1 MILLKRYKENRKI
14 YNSKEKKYSTH
25 SDFLTMI
32 RNGVEF
38 QVMCDETHTDIT
50 PSVLARLLA
59 DNVKSGKIK
68 LPISFLRSV
77 INGNIP

>member
-1 MILLKRYKENRKI
+1 
-14 YNSKEKKYSTH
+14 
-25 SDFLTMI
+25 MI
-32 RNGVEF
+32 RKGVEF
-38 QVMCDETHTDIT
+38 QVMCDKTHTDIT